1 MTNVRTKPPRPLAL
15 FVSTHSEIIFC
26 STVMCG
32 LLGGAGGTPKA
43 SNRSSTSSIYQYYHT
58 IQQSQLT
65 LTSPFSSQAPACV
78 SPIALNEFDDVVIA
92 ISTQVH
98 VSRSSLLS
106 FYASTARALTTS
118 SYVYTPVRTDDSVF
132 KLYNYQISEAYNH
145 DVSEERC
152 SRIEGRS
159 QGR

>member
-32 LLGGAGGTPKA
+32 LLGGQEELRKRRIHINIINIP
-43 SNRSSTSSIYQYYHT
+43 ILPYHSAVPT
-58 IQQSQLT
+58 YVNVS
-65 LTSPFSSQAPACV
+65 FSSQAPACV

-106 FYASTARALTTS
+106 FYAFTARALTTS